1 MHPTQPE
8 ATCDLLDLPGITV
21 IVGHAGVGKTTC
33 AIGLAL
39 AHAAAGRPTTLVDLD
54 IVNPYFRSSDYQAT
68 LAEKGVHVC
77 APVFAGSTLDTPSL
91 TGELDALIERA
102 AGAAGA
108 TDDAREALI
117 VDVGGDDDGATT
129 LGRYAP
135 ALSAA
140 GACVLYAVSCFRT
153 LSATPADAAAI
164 LRDIEHHAHLRAS
177 ALLNTSNLGSET
189 TADHVR
195 RGIAFATEAA
205 RACGLPLAGT
215 AVPRC
220 AIERLALEGP
230 ARAEAQALLAHEGAC
245 DIDAGTY
252 QQIAATLTDADSS
265 AAPLVMMPTF
275 VGTPWDARD

>member
-68 LAEKGVHVC
+68 LAKKGVHVC

-102 AGAAGA
+102 AGA

-135 ALSAA
+135 ALAAA

-230 ARAEAQALLAHEGAC
+230 ARAEAEALLAHEGAC

>member
-1 MHPTQPE
+1 MHPTQTE

-68 LAEKGVHVC
+68 LAERGVHVC

-102 AGAAGA
+102 AGAA
-108 TDDAREALI
+108 DDAREALI

-164 LRDIEHHAHLRAS
+164 LRDIERHAHLRAS

-205 RACGLPLAGT
+205 RARGLPLAGT

-230 ARAEAQALLAHEGAC
+230 ARAEAEALLAHEGAC

-265 AAPLVMMPTF
+265 TAPLVMMPTF

>member
-39 AHAAAGRPTTLVDLD
+39 ARAAAGRPTTLVDLD
-54 IVNPYFRSSDYQAT
+54 IVNPYFRSSDYRAT

-91 TGELDALIERA
+91 TGELDALIER
-102 AGAAGA
+102 AAGA

-220 AIERLALEGP
+220 AIERLASEGP
-230 ARAEAQALLAHEGAC
+230 ARAEAEALLAHEGAC

>member
-1 MHPTQPE
+1 M
-8 ATCDLLDLPGITV
+8 
-21 IVGHAGVGKTTC
+21 
-33 AIGLAL
+33 
-39 AHAAAGRPTTLVDLD
+39 
-54 IVNPYFRSSDYQAT
+54 NPYFRSSDYQAT

-91 TGELDALIERA
+91 TGELDALIEH
-102 AGAAGA
+102 AAGA
-108 TDDAREALI
+108 TDGAREALI

-135 ALSAA
+135 ALAAA
-140 GACVLYAVSCFRT
+140 GARVLYAVSCFRT

-164 LRDIEHHAHLRAS
+164 LRDIERHAHLRAS

-230 ARAEAQALLAHEGAC
+230 ARAEAEALLAHEGAC

>member
-1 MHPTQPE
+1 M
-8 ATCDLLDLPGITV
+8 
-21 IVGHAGVGKTTC
+21 
-33 AIGLAL
+33 
-39 AHAAAGRPTTLVDLD
+39 
-54 IVNPYFRSSDYQAT
+54 NPYFRSSDYQAT

-102 AGAAGA
+102 AGA
-108 TDDAREALI
+108 TDGAREALI

-215 AVPRC
+215 AVPRA

-230 ARAEAQALLAHEGAC
+230 ARAEAEALLAHEGAC

>member
-102 AGAAGA
+102 AGA

-140 GACVLYAVSCFRT
+140 GAYVLYAVSRFRT

-215 AVPRC
+215 AVPRA

-230 ARAEAQALLAHEGAC
+230 ARAEAEALLAHEGAC